1 MQQNIRLS
9 ILILLAYLIN
19 GRIIMKKIINNVIV
33 YLLVM
38 FVAIESNVIQANASE
53 STQAGSEEADYAI
66 GYIVPVASAYS
77 FTEEGGVTTNGLN
90 LRKEPN
96 TNSTILE
103 KMYFGEL
110 VKIDLDNSTMT
121 FYYVERDKTG
131 TKGYASRDYIQILQY
146 AR

>member
-1 MQQNIRLS
+1 MQQNTRS
-9 ILILLAYLIN
+9 STHILLVNLIN
-19 GRIIMKKIINNVIV
+19 GGVIMNKIMKSVII

-38 FVAIESNVIQANASE
+38 FVAIESNVIQADAAENI
-53 STQAGSEEADYAI
+53 QAGDEAEYAI
-66 GYIVPVASAYS
+66 GYVVPAASTYS

-96 TNSTILE
+96 INSTILE

-110 VKIDLDNSTMT
+110 VRIDLDNSTMT

-131 TKGYASRDYIQILQY
+131 TKGYASREYIQILQY
-146 AR
+146 VR

>member
-1 MQQNIRLS
+1 MNK
-9 ILILLAYLIN
+9 
-19 GRIIMKKIINNVIV
+19 IMKSVII

-38 FVAIESNVIQANASE
+38 FVAIESNVIQADAAENI
-53 STQAGSEEADYAI
+53 QAGDEAEYAI
-66 GYIVPVASAYS
+66 GYVVPAASTYS

-96 TNSTILE
+96 INSTILE

-110 VKIDLDNSTMT
+110 VRIDLDNSTMT

-131 TKGYASRDYIQILQY
+131 TKGYASREYIQILQY
-146 AR
+146 VR